1 MNTSNLRSLKKSP
14 LSWKIWLGLWVLP
27 LLTTVPFTYPL
38 DPFTSIVMLI
48 FTGTIV
54 YTMIFKPQWTK
65 GWMLFVTI
73 LDLSAYVFGIG
84 VEQMTSVDFG
94 NALKE
99 IIFLLYLY
107 FSNNAIAYQQRFG
120 QKKENYSLDEDFK
133 SD

>member
-1 MNTSNLRSLKKSP
+1 MNTSNLRSLKESP

-27 LLTTVPFTYPL
+27 LLTTVPFTYLL
-38 DPFTSIVMLI
+38 DPFMSIVMLI
-48 FTGTIV
+48 FTGAIV

-73 LDLSAYVFGIG
+73 LDLSSYVLVIG
-84 VEQMTSVDFG
+84 LEQMTSFEFG

-133 SD
+133 ND

>member
-1 MNTSNLRSLKKSP
+1 MNTSNLRSLKESP

-27 LLTTVPFTYPL
+27 LLTTVPFTYLL
-38 DPFTSIVMLI
+38 DPFMSIGMLI
-48 FTGTIV
+48 FTGAIV

-73 LDLSAYVFGIG
+73 LDLSSYVFVIG
-84 VEQMTSVDFG
+84 VEQMTSFDFG

-133 SD
+133 ND

>member
-1 MNTSNLRSLKKSP
+1 MNTSNLRSLKESP

-27 LLTTVPFTYPL
+27 LLTTVPFTYLL
-38 DPFTSIVMLI
+38 DSFTSIVMLI
-48 FTGTIV
+48 FTGAIV

-73 LDLSAYVFGIG
+73 LDLSSYVFVIG
-84 VEQMTSVDFG
+84 VEQMTSFDFG

-120 QKKENYSLDEDFK
+120 QKEENYSLDEDFK
-133 SD
+133 ND